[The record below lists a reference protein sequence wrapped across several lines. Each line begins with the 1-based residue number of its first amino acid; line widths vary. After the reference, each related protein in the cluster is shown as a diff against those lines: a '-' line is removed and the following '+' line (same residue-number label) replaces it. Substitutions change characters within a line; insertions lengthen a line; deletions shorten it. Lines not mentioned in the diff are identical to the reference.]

1 MMFDKRHALKVLQR
15 EEVLFST
22 KLNPVEILPHLISM
36 SEMSK
41 QEIKCEQ
48 NNKGERMATQHLLK
62 RIRQQDKCLIEFI
75 KALRDPEICQTD
87 LADMLDPNHLLDTEK
102 RWEHPASDTK
112 AIKVTETMQRPICN
126 GATQL
131 RQVTEATTP
140 PIYNGAT
147 QLRHLPFSVMKKLH
161 ILDFEEK
168 WKDLADFLDYT
179 VEEVQLLQTTS
190 TSCTEKLIANWSN
203 GDKPVQATLENLFK
217 ALDFMER
224 KDIMCDL
231 EKLLNYKFITQES
244 EKPGLIFDP
253 EEPFM
258 DIQERKSCD
267 IKETVLYH
275 RTDVSKTPTEVG
287 DMFQSIET
295 DGVSS
300 LETRFSTQDER
311 EFKSLRSANHAS
323 HHIPENI
330 PQQETEKPNVLIQNG
345 EYDKDI
351 RMEKQIF
358 TDKSSPNTY
367 CNTEPFS
374 IMSIENNALQSFNEQ
389 KSADIAKIN
398 TTETSSSVQQQ
409 KVENTDPNIDVGNN
423 NTKYVHKNMADKVID
438 CVKSNPLV
446 VGASVIG
453 GLSLGLF
460 AYSRNS

>member
-1 MMFDKRHALKVLQR
+1 MNV
-15 EEVLFST
+15 
-22 KLNPVEILPHLISM
+22 
-36 SEMSK
+36 
-41 QEIKCEQ
+41 
-48 NNKGERMATQHLLK
+48 GLLY
-62 RIRQQDKCLIEFI
+62 F
-75 KALRDPEICQTD
+75 T
-87 LADMLDPNHLLDTEK
+87 
-102 RWEHPASDTK
+102 
-112 AIKVTETMQRPICN
+112 
-126 GATQL
+126 
-131 RQVTEATTP
+131 
-140 PIYNGAT
+140 
-147 QLRHLPFSVMKKLH
+147 
-161 ILDFEEK
+161 
-168 WKDLADFLDYT
+168 DYT
-179 VEEVQLLQTTS
+179 VEEVQFLQTTS

-253 EEPFM
+253 EEPIV
-258 DIQERKSCD
+258 DIQERKLRD
-267 IKETVLYH
+267 NKETVLYD
-275 RTDVSKTPTEVG
+275 RTHVSKTPTEVG
-287 DMFQSIET
+287 DLFQSIET
-295 DGVSS
+295 DGVSH
-300 LETRFSTQDER
+300 EIRFSTQDER
-311 EFKSLRSANHAS
+311 EFKSLRSANHTS

-389 KSADIAKIN
+389 KGADIAKIN
-398 TTETSSSVQQQ
+398 TTETRSQVQLQ
-409 KVENTDPNIDVGNN
+409 KVENTDRNIDVGNN
-423 NTKYVHKNMADKVID
+423 NTKCVDKNMTDRVID

-446 VGASVIG
+446 FGASVIG